1 MKNHENNNYFP
12 FKFVIWFF
20 FCPIWKSYGSW
31 KKSTS
36 PHTPGRNPTLPPQS
50 PAAKRIY
57 PPPSLHHW
65 HPMPKYGE
73 GYQIL
78 PAEIA
83 VGIRA
88 HHPKSGLGDKILAI
102 REGDYKNCF
111 REGEGRHLLGYGKDA
126 GKIFLSPDFFYKNI
140 DGSNFWL
147 FSLFFFKNP
156 QNVSCFCC
164 IREGGAL
171 GNFLSPLL
179 GRGQKLP

>member
-1 MKNHENNNYFP
+1 
-12 FKFVIWFF
+12 
-20 FCPIWKSYGSW
+20 
-31 KKSTS
+31 
-36 PHTPGRNPTLPPQS
+36 
-50 PAAKRIY
+50 
-57 PPPSLHHW
+57 
-65 HPMPKYGE
+65 MPKYGE

-140 DGSNFWL
+140 DGSNFL
-147 FSLFFFKNP
+147 TFFLIFSQK
-156 QNVSCFCC
+156 SSKCFMFLLHQGGGSPGKFSFST
-164 IREGGAL
+164 IGEGSKIA
-171 GNFLSPLL
+171 L
-179 GRGQKLP
+179 GRGTVF